1 MDAAQNPFAPGAGT
15 QPPEL
20 TGREENLK
28 RAKIILERIM
38 SGRPERSS
46 LLIGLRG
53 VGKTVL
59 LNRIQKL
66 ADSAGY
72 QTAFIESP
80 EEKNLAALLVP
91 YLRQILLRIDLIENT
106 KEKLRIA
113 VAALR
118 SFASTFKVQIGDI
131 GVGVNSTPGIADSG
145 TLDKDITDL
154 LVCVGEAAKESSTA
168 VAFFIDELQYV
179 DNKELAALLA
189 GIHRVGQL
197 NLPLVVFGA
206 GLPQLAG
213 LTGKAKSYAE
223 RLFEFQTIGQ
233 LDGEDAA
240 NAIKEPLQR
249 AGVTINED
257 AIKELVHVTGGY
269 PYFLQEWGL
278 HSWNKATISP
288 ITLSDV
294 QQATASAIGALDQ
307 SFFRVRFDRLTKG
320 EKEYLR
326 AMAELGNGPHRSGD
340 IAAKL
345 NREVAAV
352 APMRAQIIAKGM
364 IYAPAYGDNDFTVP
378 QFDKYMRRVM
388 PNFVPHLS
396 KK

>member
-1 MDAAQNPFAPGAGT
+1 M
-15 QPPEL
+15 
-20 TGREENLK
+20 
-28 RAKIILERIM
+28 
-38 SGRPERSS
+38 
-46 LLIGLRG
+46 
-53 VGKTVL
+53 
-59 LNRIQKL
+59 